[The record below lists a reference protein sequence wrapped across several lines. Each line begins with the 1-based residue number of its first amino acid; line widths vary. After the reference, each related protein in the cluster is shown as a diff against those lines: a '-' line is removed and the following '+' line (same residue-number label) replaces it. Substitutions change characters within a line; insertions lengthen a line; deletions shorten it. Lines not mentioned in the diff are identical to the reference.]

1 MALVV
6 VYHHGDCEQHQTTL
20 EGEDVPHQE
29 CALRVTSVISGLRS
43 WAQPRSVVFESQFSR
58 ASEEQLLRVHSARY
72 LQTLRDAAANAAAT
86 GEPRP
91 LTPPPGGATRVSG
104 RSFVAASRAAGAACA
119 AVDRLLSDGPRLVC
133 FCAVRP
139 PGHHAC
145 HDGLDLRAGGHGF
158 SLLNSVAIAAA
169 HALATSPHVRIAI
182 VDFDVHHGNGTE
194 QWACALEPDLA
205 RRVLY
210 ASVHLREV
218 FEDPD
223 EDFFPGSGAAHEAD
237 IAGNGATIVNAPLT
251 PLWTARSQLGASH
264 EGKLG
269 PSSGSAGFRAAIE
282 ERIAPAL
289 RRHNPTLVLFSAGFD
304 GAYGDEGCVQ
314 VLHAFF
320 SAFAWKAWPGRPL

>member
-139 PGHHAC
+139 SWHAWWPRLAS
-145 HDGLDLRAGGHGF
+145 GRAR
-158 SLLNSVAIAAA
+158 LQ
-169 HALATSPHVRIAI
+169 P
-182 VDFDVHHGNGTE
+182 
-194 QWACALEPDLA
+194 
-205 RRVLY
+205 
-210 ASVHLREV
+210 
-218 FEDPD
+218 
-223 EDFFPGSGAAHEAD
+223 
-237 IAGNGATIVNAPLT
+237 
-251 PLWTARSQLGASH
+251 SQLRRDCSRACTRYIAS
-264 EGKLG
+264 
-269 PSSGSAGFRAAIE
+269 RANCD
-282 ERIAPAL
+282 
-289 RRHNPTLVLFSAGFD
+289 RRF
-304 GAYGDEGCVQ
+304 
-314 VLHAFF
+314 
-320 SAFAWKAWPGRPL
+320 